1 MTNENTENH
10 SIPVRLTDI
19 LHFKSLSNPSLSLDG
34 TRAAF
39 MTHQC
44 SRTQDG
50 YDSNLWIYDLSRSGT
65 VQVTSGNK
73 KQVFCWAPDGSLLYA
88 TPDAE
93 THFTKVNPE
102 GSLSPAFSI
111 PIRVKAIQ
119 PVTDALWLVE
129 AASFVNEE
137 AKGLLTEKI
146 CVVLEELPAHFN
158 GAHE

>member
-19 LHFKSLSNPSLSLDG
+19 LHFKSLSNLSLSLDG

-39 MTHQC
+39 MIHEC
-44 SRTQDG
+44 NGAQDG
-50 YDSNLWIYDLSRSGT
+50 YNSNLWIYDLSRGRT

-73 KQVFCWAPDGSLLYA
+73 KQIFCWSPDGSLLYA

-93 THFTKVNPE
+93 TRFTKMNPE
-102 GSLSPAFSI
+102 GSLSPAFNI
-111 PIRVKAIQ
+111 PIQVKAIQ

-129 AASFVNEE
+129 AASF
-137 AKGLLTEKI
+137 
-146 CVVLEELPAHFN
+146 
-158 GAHE
+158 

>member
-19 LHFKSLSNPSLSLDG
+19 LHFKSLSNLSLSLDG

-39 MTHQC
+39 MIHQC
-44 SRTQDG
+44 NGAQDG
-50 YDSNLWIYDLSRSGT
+50 YNSNLWIYDLSRGRT

-73 KQVFCWAPDGSLLYA
+73 KQIFCWTPDGSLVYA

-102 GSLSPAFSI
+102 GKNLCGSGGTSCPFQRCGIHLRQPQ
-111 PIRVKAIQ
+111 Q
-119 PVTDALWLVE
+119 PV
-129 AASFVNEE
+129 FV
-137 AKGLLTEKI
+137 
-146 CVVLEELPAHFN
+146 
-158 GAHE
+158 

>member
-1 MTNENTENH
+1 
-10 SIPVRLTDI
+10 
-19 LHFKSLSNPSLSLDG
+19 
-34 TRAAF
+34 

-73 KQVFCWAPDGSLLYA
+73 NRFSAGHRTARFSMPRPTPKPTLL
-88 TPDAE
+88 
-93 THFTKVNPE
+93 KVNPE

-158 GAHE
+158 GVGYTSGSPQQPVFV

>member
-1 MTNENTENH
+1 MTNKTTENH
-10 SIPVRLTDI
+10 SIPVRLTDL

-50 YDSNLWIYDLSRSGT
+50 YDSNLWIYDLSRSRT
-65 VQVTSGNK
+65 IQVTSGNK

-129 AASFVNEE
+129 AASFS
-137 AKGLLTEKI
+137 K
-146 CVVLEELPAHFN
+146 
-158 GAHE
+158 